1 MRLSVYRC
9 LYLTAQYGCFI
20 NTMNPG
26 TTKRTIVNQESKG
39 MLIGFIGILIFSL
52 TLPVSKIAVLSFDPY
67 FIAFGRALLAGL
79 VALAYLIYK
88 AAPWP
93 QKSDWIKFIVIALGV
108 VFGFPIFTTVA
119 MKEGSSSHGAVILGM
134 MPLATTVI
142 GVLRFKERPSIGFW
156 LVSLFGAA
164 LVVVYALLKSS
175 GSFTYIDGLL
185 VVGGICACIGY
196 VEGGELSRRMNP
208 RAVISWALVV
218 SLPINAI
225 VTLYLF
231 IPEYWNAD
239 AIAWTSFIYLSL
251 FPMFLGFFFWYE
263 GLAIGGIARVS
274 QVQLI
279 QPFCTLVA
287 ASLLLGDHL
296 TIMNMVF
303 AFLVVSTVILSKR
316 MLVKST

>member
-1 MRLSVYRC
+1 M
-9 LYLTAQYGCFI
+9 
-20 NTMNPG
+20 
-26 TTKRTIVNQESKG
+26 NQESKG

-67 FIAFGRALLAGL
+67 FIAFARALLAGL

-88 AAPWP
+88 QASLP
-93 QKSDWIKFIVIALGV
+93 QRSDWIKFVIIALGV

-142 GVLRFKERPSIGFW
+142 GVVRFKERPSIGFW
-156 LVSLFGAA
+156 LVSLLGAS
-164 LVVVYALLKSS
+164 LVVVYALLKSA

-185 VVGGICACIGY
+185 VAGGICACIGY

-225 VTLYLF
+225 AAFYMFT
-231 IPEYWNAD
+231 PEYWNAD
-239 AIAWTSFIYLSL
+239 ALAWTSFIYLSL

-287 ASLLLGDHL
+287 ASVLLGDHL
-296 TIMNMVF
+296 TAMNMVF

-316 MLVKST
+316 MLVKRT

>member
-1 MRLSVYRC
+1 
-9 LYLTAQYGCFI
+9 
-20 NTMNPG
+20 
-26 TTKRTIVNQESKG
+26 

-67 FIAFGRALLAGL
+67 FIAFGRAFLAGI

-88 AAPWP
+88 QAQWP
-93 QKSDWIKFIVIALGV
+93 QKSDWVKFIIIALGV

-142 GVLRFKERPSIGFW
+142 GVIRFKERPSIGFW
-156 LVSLFGAA
+156 LVSLLGAA

-175 GSFTYIDGLL
+175 GGITYIDGLL
-185 VVGGICACIGY
+185 VAGGICACIGY

-218 SLPINAI
+218 SLPINVIASF
-225 VTLYLF
+225 YLF
-231 IPEYWNAD
+231 SSKYWGAD
-239 AIAWTSFIYLSL
+239 ALAWTSFIYLSL

-263 GLAIGGIARVS
+263 GLAVGGIARVS

-287 ASLLLGDHL
+287 ASVLLGDHL
-296 TIMNMVF
+296 TMINMVF

-316 MLVKST
+316 MLVKRT

>member
-1 MRLSVYRC
+1 
-9 LYLTAQYGCFI
+9 
-20 NTMNPG
+20 
-26 TTKRTIVNQESKG
+26 

-67 FIAFGRALLAGL
+67 FIAFGRAFLAGIF
-79 VALAYLIYK
+79 ALAYLIYK
-88 AAPWP
+88 QVPWP
-93 QKSDWIKFIVIALGV
+93 QKSDWVKFVIIALGV

-142 GVLRFKERPSIGFW
+142 GVIRFKERPSIGFW
-156 LVSLFGAA
+156 LVSLLGAA

-175 GSFTYIDGLL
+175 GGITYIDGLL
-185 VVGGICACIGY
+185 VAGGICACIGY

-218 SLPINAI
+218 SLPINVIASF
-225 VTLYLF
+225 YLF
-231 IPEYWNAD
+231 SSKYWGAD
-239 AIAWTSFIYLSL
+239 ALAWTSFIYLSL

-263 GLAIGGIARVS
+263 GLAVGGIARVS

-287 ASLLLGDHL
+287 ASVLLGDHL
-296 TIMNMVF
+296 TMINMVF

-316 MLVKST
+316 MLVKRT